1 MGTVY
6 PLFFLCA
13 KEFASVLTRN
23 LLLLLNR
30 LIESYTYLISSLKS
44 YLSMYNLLW
53 RLRRRT
59 NGCSNALV
67 NLTPSLS
74 RGAGHSAITAL
85 PTRVPSIRYMIRLS
99 SVLPQQ
105 TLRYSSTT
113 TINHNKTQ
121 SISP

>member
-1 MGTVY
+1 MGTIN

-13 KEFASVLTRN
+13 KEFGSVLARN
-23 LLLLLNR
+23 LLLLLNT

-44 YLSMYNLLW
+44 YLSMYKLLYG
-53 RLRRRT
+53 T

-74 RGAGHSAITAL
+74 KGAGHSAITI
-85 PTRVPSIRYMIRLS
+85 TGGPSIRYMIRLS

-113 TINHNKTQ
+113 INHNKTQ

>member
-1 MGTVY
+1 M
-6 PLFFLCA
+6 LA
-13 KEFASVLTRN
+13 RN
-23 LLLLLNR
+23 LLLLLNT

-44 YLSMYNLLW
+44 YLSMYNGLYG
-53 RLRRRT
+53 T

-74 RGAGHSAITAL
+74 RGAGYSAITAS
-85 PTRVPSIRYMIRLS
+85 PTGGPSIRYMIRLS
-99 SVLPQQ
+99 SVLSQQ

-113 TINHNKTQ
+113 TTDNNNTQ